1 MVCRYLTS
9 VFVLL
14 TLLGCSYQSE
24 EDAMKSCVKWGNQG
38 VSVRSY
44 KHGLTSHN
52 RVCIYD
58 KEHDEVIGYEKDKK
72 NAKGSRFR
80 VKSFRY

>member
-1 MVCRYLTS
+1 
-9 VFVLL
+9 
-14 TLLGCSYQSE
+14 
-24 EDAMKSCVKWGNQG
+24 MKSCVKWGNQG

-58 KEHDEVIGYEKDKK
+58 TENDEVIGYEKDKK